1 MHMYICTYII
11 MHRLMQSWLG
21 TKKTKDI
28 QDALYKYTNNIAYMY
43 VPEGKCRVL
52 GPAFFMN
59 LLTSLM
65 LANVPLA
72 ITASLPRR
80 AP

>member
-1 MHMYICTYII
+1 

-28 QDALYKYTNNIAYMY
+28 QDALDKYSKNIAY